1 MHFHLVRELTQLN
14 EGHSIN
20 SNKRVNSTDGGREEN
35 ENDTAHFTQP
45 DCQTIPSATVRKND
59 FTEYILTGLHIR
71 LFINR
76 FHITLN
82 QITGCFF
89 YSSQSIPRY

>member
-1 MHFHLVRELTQLN
+1 MDFYLVRELTQLN
-14 EGHSIN
+14 EGHSTN

-35 ENDTAHFTQP
+35 ENDTAHFAQL
-45 DCQTIPSATVRKND
+45 DCQIIPSATVRKND
-59 FTEYILTGLHIR
+59 FTAYMLTGLHFR

-89 YSSQSIPRY
+89 YRSQSIPRH